1 MKKLKK
7 SVKIKITLAML
18 LTSGA
23 FFENNIPEEKEI
35 MVKAS
40 ANFVEASPSKEIAN
54 VRTEKT
60 EIDIYAIESKY
71 DGIANI
77 PLKAMYYKTGDIE
90 YFLLQDGN
98 GSFYIS
104 FDKTLI
110 DGNNYI
116 GFVGYNDRLIST
128 IDGNFEFSYEE
139 IFNDSEIKMESERV
153 AKKLFDE
160 TVFKF

>member
-7 SVKIKITLAML
+7 SVKITLAL
-18 LTSGA
+18 LTIGGVFVA
-23 FFENNIPEEKEI
+23 NNTQQEKEI
-35 MVKAS
+35 LVKAS
-40 ANFVEASPSKEIAN
+40 TNFVEASPSKEFVN

-60 EIDIYAIESKY
+60 EQDIYAIESKQ
-71 DGIANI
+71 DGIVNM

-153 AKKLFDE
+153 ARKLFNK

>member
-1 MKKLKK
+1 M
-7 SVKIKITLAML
+7 
-18 LTSGA
+18 
-23 FFENNIPEEKEI
+23 
-35 MVKAS
+35 
-40 ANFVEASPSKEIAN
+40 
-54 VRTEKT
+54 
-60 EIDIYAIESKY
+60 
-71 DGIANI
+71 

-116 GFVGYNDRLIST
+116 GFVGYNNRLIGT

-139 IFNDSEIKMESERV
+139 IFNDSEIKMESDIV
-153 AKKLFDE
+153 AKKLFDKK
-160 TVFKF
+160 VFKF